1 MATVVASRNCS
12 LTTSALRL
20 SSRTLAISSKGLN
33 HNATRRTL
41 QRSIT
46 LGRPTSVFQQEQSL
60 PSLSNAPTTRTA
72 STSANSSTTPTPTAS
87 PSNQATLTW
96 DEFLKLRRTR
106 RYVNLGAS
114 LFSGVGAIAV
124 ATPLIAEYEIENV
137 GAQMTGLDPMFV
149 IGGSLMAVGGVGWL
163 MGPFLGTAFFKVWK
177 SSVASEF
184 ARVWSTAAVAMNSFG
199 LTLT

>member
-60 PSLSNAPTTRTA
+60 SLLSNAPTTRTA

-124 ATPLIAEYEIENV
+124 ATPLIAEYIRDDSRTHEIKEALIEDNIRGMHTFDQNLV
-137 GAQMTGLDPMFV
+137 DLYKHGLITMDEAMDTATSPNELK
-149 IGGSLMAVGGVGWL
+149 LMVTRSGI
-163 MGPFLGTAFFKVWK
+163 
-177 SSVASEF
+177 
-184 ARVWSTAAVAMNSFG
+184 R
-199 LTLT
+199 